1 LLALERTWQHRLAM
15 VPTLS
20 LADQVDKVAQRLSDE
35 FSGTVPD
42 PVVRGL
48 VREVYG
54 EMSSARVTQFVPVL
68 IDRSVRA
75 RLRDRAG

>member
-1 LLALERTWQHRLAM
+1 M

-20 LADQVDKVAQRLSDE
+20 LADQVDKVEQRLADE

-42 PVVRGL
+42 PVVRNL

-75 RLRDRAG
+75 RLRARAS